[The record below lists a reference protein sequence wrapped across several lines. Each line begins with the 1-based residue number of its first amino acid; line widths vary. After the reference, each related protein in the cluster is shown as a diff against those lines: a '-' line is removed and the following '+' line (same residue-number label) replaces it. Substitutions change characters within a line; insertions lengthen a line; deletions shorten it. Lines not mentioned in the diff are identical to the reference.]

1 MWALCLTPLFCVVFI
16 ENNIYRRSFYS
27 IEIYDGRIL
36 VLKRYNSK
44 IKCNGAYK
52 IKKGIRNAKHIR
64 GGSSKMKKRRG
75 GPIDERTF
83 SVHECKSFILIPNLY
98 SLDNG

>member
-1 MWALCLTPLFCVVFI
+1 MGGLNVGSVSDAFVLCGVYW
-16 ENNIYRRSFYS
+16 NIYRRSFYS

-36 VLKRYNSK
+36 VLKWYNSK

-64 GGSSKMKKRRG
+64 GGSSKMKKG
-75 GPIDERTF
+75 EGVQSMNERF
-83 SVHECKSFILIPNLY
+83 LCMNANLLY
-98 SLDNG
+98 